1 MQPMPRRRKVPA
13 SLHFKLQGHR
23 FPPAVMPEAIAI
35 IIIINYRDGINKELS
50 RLSVRQS
57 LQLSAEG
64 KTIEVSASEYDY

>member
-1 MQPMPRRRKVPA
+1 
-13 SLHFKLQGHR
+13 
-23 FPPAVMPEAIAI
+23 MPEAIAI

-57 LQLSAEG
+57 LQLSAED